1 MKIEKGTKL
10 VVRHKRKGTFLA
22 IANKDFDTD
31 DEWYSVILDE
41 PFLEGEVHVWLRG
54 EEVPTRKGI
63 AEVDVR
69 VGI

>member
-10 VVRHKRKGTFLA
+10 IVRDKGFGTYLA

-41 PFLEGEVHVWLRG
+41 NYLEGEVYVWVRG
-54 EEVPTRKGI
+54 EEIPARKPWC
-63 AEVDVR
+63 EVEVR
-69 VGI
+69 SEE